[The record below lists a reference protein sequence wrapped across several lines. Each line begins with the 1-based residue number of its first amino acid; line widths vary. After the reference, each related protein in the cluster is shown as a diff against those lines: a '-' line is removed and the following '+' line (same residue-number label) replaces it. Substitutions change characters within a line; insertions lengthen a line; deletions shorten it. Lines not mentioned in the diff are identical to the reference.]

1 MKKLPILSFVIFVS
15 LVVFVIIIFNNDV
28 DTFGEGFIP
37 QMRIADSEDTL
48 LNVSD
53 ENLVMIGKKVCESS
67 DMWINEK
74 ESLIEIQKVLNS
86 FDINITLDNRIVP
99 ILRFQSTYELCPEY
113 INRLESLFVEK

>member
-1 MKKLPILSFVIFVS
+1 MIFVS

-53 ENLVMIGKKVCESS
+53 ENLVMIGKKICESS